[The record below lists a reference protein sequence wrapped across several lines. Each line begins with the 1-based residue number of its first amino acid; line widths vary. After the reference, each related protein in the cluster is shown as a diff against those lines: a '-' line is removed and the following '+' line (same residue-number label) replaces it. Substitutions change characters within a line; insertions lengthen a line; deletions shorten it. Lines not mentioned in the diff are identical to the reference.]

1 MKTAKL
7 RLGLWSLAGR
17 SKVMVKVFYNCPSSP
32 VIKLVKG
39 FDSFEDAMTWSIAFR
54 ASYGFSWYLGIE
66 E

>member
-1 MKTAKL
+1 
-7 RLGLWSLAGR
+7 
-17 SKVMVKVFYNCPSSP
+17 MVKVFYNCPSSP